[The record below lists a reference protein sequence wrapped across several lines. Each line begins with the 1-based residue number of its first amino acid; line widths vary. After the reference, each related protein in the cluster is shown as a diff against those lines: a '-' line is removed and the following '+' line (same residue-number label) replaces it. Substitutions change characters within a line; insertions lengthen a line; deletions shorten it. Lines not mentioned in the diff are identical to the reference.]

1 LGLKKRRGKVMRK
14 TTKRATALTLS
25 VLMAVGSLAGCGFKE
40 ETKETE
46 SESAKIETEGTE
58 VAGDTAVDP
67 DRPYAGTKLTW
78 YSKLNANVST
88 TYPNLGDTPW
98 AQYVMEKTGI
108 EIEFIHPTVGSEE
121 EEFSILIASGEY
133 PDIIEN
139 MWTSYPGGPQ
149 AAINDGVIIDL
160 DDVMANNAPNFSKL
174 MADHPDID
182 KRVKTINGSYY
193 CFPFLRGLE
202 SPNITQFSAGMILR
216 KDVLDELGLEMPET
230 IDEWETTL
238 RAFKKAGFEA
248 PFVTR
253 NEWMKD
259 VWSPGFDNWGDFY
272 VEDGTVKN
280 GLIEASRKDFIS
292 KMHDWYEEGL
302 IDRDWLVAD
311 KASNQTYFTTGKS
324 AAVYAPFGQG
334 LGQYTQVMNEENPE
348 ITQED
353 IRCTVPVTS
362 VKGQNAKF
370 SKMNDIYDKS
380 GVSAAISTQCEN
392 IEAAAWLLDWMFSEE
407 GNLCCN
413 FGIEGVT
420 YEMKEGKP
428 VYTDVIMRNPDGLSV
443 ANALAAYTRASTSG
457 VCVQDEDYI
466 EQYYEQDNQKEA
478 LELSMKTD
486 MGEHFFPPTSVAEE
500 DSEQYA
506 DIMNNVKTLADEM
519 EAQFIAGTVPMDEW
533 DAYQEQLKKF
543 GIEDA
548 IAMMQTAYDNY
559 MAN

>member
-1 LGLKKRRGKVMRK
+1 MRK

-238 RAFKKAGFEA
+238 RAFKKVGFEA

-420 YEMKEGKP
+420 YEMKDGKP

>member
-1 LGLKKRRGKVMRK
+1 MRK

-202 SPNITQFSAGMILR
+202 SPNITQFSAGVILR

-420 YEMKEGKP
+420 YEMKDGKP

>member
-1 LGLKKRRGKVMRK
+1 MRK

-78 YSKLNANVST
+78 YTKLNANVST

-420 YEMKEGKP
+420 YEMKDGKP

>member
-1 LGLKKRRGKVMRK
+1 M
-14 TTKRATALTLS
+14 
-25 VLMAVGSLAGCGFKE
+25 
-40 ETKETE
+40 
-46 SESAKIETEGTE
+46 
-58 VAGDTAVDP
+58 
-67 DRPYAGTKLTW
+67 
-78 YSKLNANVST
+78 
-88 TYPNLGDTPW
+88 
-98 AQYVMEKTGI
+98 
-108 EIEFIHPTVGSEE
+108 
-121 EEFSILIASGEY
+121 
-133 PDIIEN
+133 
-139 MWTSYPGGPQ
+139 
-149 AAINDGVIIDL
+149 
-160 DDVMANNAPNFSKL
+160 
-174 MADHPDID
+174 
-182 KRVKTINGSYY
+182 
-193 CFPFLRGLE
+193 
-202 SPNITQFSAGMILR
+202 
-216 KDVLDELGLEMPET
+216 
-230 IDEWETTL
+230 
-238 RAFKKAGFEA
+238 
-248 PFVTR
+248 
-253 NEWMKD
+253 
-259 VWSPGFDNWGDFY
+259 
-272 VEDGTVKN
+272 
-280 GLIEASRKDFIS
+280 
-292 KMHDWYEEGL
+292 

-362 VKGQNAKF
+362 AKGQNAKF

-420 YEMKEGKP
+420 YEMKDGKP

>member
-1 LGLKKRRGKVMRK
+1 MRK

-420 YEMKEGKP
+420 YEMKDGKP
-428 VYTDVIMRNPDGLSV
+428 VYTDMIMRNPDGLSV

>member
-1 LGLKKRRGKVMRK
+1 MRK

-238 RAFKKAGFEA
+238 RAFKKVGFEA

-292 KMHDWYEEGL
+292 KMHDWY
-302 IDRDWLVAD
+302 DRDWLVAD

-420 YEMKEGKP
+420 YEMKDGKP